1 MTTLT
6 ELSGQA
12 QLLHTKAEHYLT
24 VADAIRDATA
34 ALRRVADP
42 DDTIS
47 KSVSEL
53 RGKAG
58 EVADNITKAES
69 RYRETSTALRTYS
82 IALKDA
88 QERAHA
94 AIIAA
99 GDADDNGH
107 ARSQRDHYEALA
119 QTPDAEQ
126 AANQK
131 LYIYWR
137 DKAADKATA
146 SSDAVSNWQS
156 AHDDKNTAAEKAAS
170 AIANSYKGSD
180 LNDGFWDKVGDWIMA
195 IGDALKGL
203 CEIAAFLSLFLSWVP
218 ILGQVLLVLAV
229 IGALLTLLQTI
240 VKMTRGQ
247 AGFWDLMGATLGL
260 ALSVFGGKIFGY
272 LGKLAKVKGISAA
285 MRQGGPI
292 KNLTGLGKGNYLRGA
307 ANELKAAHPFDN
319 PFKLGLGKFT
329 LANLKSGAITF
340 FTNPQKM
347 LGIDKTAFIHGF
359 KPSIVF
365 SSPKMALTY
374 AAATANEIRTVA
386 GKAQTLVN
394 AALPTDK
401 EIKLKPF

>member
-12 QLLHTKAEHYLT
+12 QLLQLKAEHYLT
-24 VADAIRDATA
+24 VADAIRDATI
-34 ALRRVADP
+34 ALRKVADP
-42 DDTIS
+42 DSTIS
-47 KSVSEL
+47 ESVSEL
-53 RGKAG
+53 RSKAT
-58 EVADNITKAES
+58 EVADNITKAEA
-69 RYRETSTALRTYS
+69 RYRKTSTALRTYS

-99 GDADDNGH
+99 GEADDNGH
-107 ARSQRDHYEALA
+107 ARSQQEHYETLA
-119 QTPDAEQ
+119 QTPDADQ

-131 LYIYWR
+131 LFLYWR
-137 DKAADKATA
+137 DKATERATA
-146 SSDAVSNWQS
+146 SSNAVSNWQS
-156 AHDDKNTAAEKAAS
+156 AHDDKNSAAETAAS
-170 AIANSYKGSD
+170 AIESSYKGSD
-180 LNDGFWDKVGDWIMA
+180 LNDGFWDKVGNWIMA
-195 IGDALKGL
+195 VGDALKGL

-260 ALSVFGGKIFGY
+260 VLSVFGGKIFGY

-292 KNLTGLGKGNYLRGA
+292 KKLTGLGKGNYLRGA
-307 ANELKAAHPFDN
+307 ANDLKAAHPFDN

-329 LANLKSGAITF
+329 MENLKSGGIKF
-340 FTNPQKM
+340 ITNPQKL
-347 LGIDKTAFIHGF
+347 LGVDKTAFIHGF
-359 KPSIVF
+359 KPSIIF
-365 SSPKMALTY
+365 SSPQMALTY
-374 AAATANEIRTVA
+374 AAITANEVRTVA
-386 GKAQTLVN
+386 GKAQTLIN
-394 AALPTDK
+394 IALPDDK
-401 EIKLKPF
+401 EVKLKPF